1 MNGLHALKT
10 VWRTAMIHFAQQRMM
25 SVAMGSACLLIM
37 SGCAIS
43 KNMLNGPTPAPAAV
57 AAAAA
62 DPCAKPDCAAPAAT
76 AMTAMPVPQASPAPA
91 AVPGAQLPIAGQQ
104 TANAAYGTSATNAT
118 LMPVPPVPMGNMA
131 AIPPGWKL
139 IPDVPP
145 PVPPEG
151 FMTEE
156 RLREQAEGLG
166 GPASRTPVVWPVDE
180 KLLRCERQVADM
192 TEKLEGLQTVTE
204 VTKQAMLSM
213 ELEQIRL
220 RNENE
225 ALRRQANE
233 SHREVIKSIDSLSE
247 YMDEMAPAEP
257 PVEARPQR
265 PTPARSVRSA
275 AKPVE
280 QTSVLPPVDEEL

>member
-1 MNGLHALKT
+1 
-10 VWRTAMIHFAQQRMM
+10 
-25 SVAMGSACLLIM
+25 
-37 SGCAIS
+37 
-43 KNMLNGPTPAPAAV
+43 
-57 AAAAA
+57 
-62 DPCAKPDCAAPAAT
+62 
-76 AMTAMPVPQASPAPA
+76 
-91 AVPGAQLPIAGQQ
+91 
-104 TANAAYGTSATNAT
+104 
-118 LMPVPPVPMGNMA
+118 
-131 AIPPGWKL
+131 
-139 IPDVPP
+139 
-145 PVPPEG
+145 
-151 FMTEE
+151 
-156 RLREQAEGLG
+156 
-166 GPASRTPVVWPVDE
+166 
-180 KLLRCERQVADM
+180 M